1 MGKLRF
7 RDGKSLAQGHQAS
20 MCVVQVKWLRG
31 LQAAELTVGLYLPA
45 SETQVLEWR
54 QRAVLLENLQ
64 RLDLELG
71 TPVHKAVQGR
81 NTETAWRGSGKN
93 GGAHSEGG
101 GWKEYL
107 LREENHSSNGNCTVR
122 VFIGNHLWF
131 PAII

>member
-54 QRAVLLENLQ
+54 QRAVLLEDLQ
-64 RLDLELG
+64 RLGLELG

-93 GGAHSEGG
+93 GGAHG
-101 GWKEYL
+101 
-107 LREENHSSNGNCTVR
+107 EEEVGRNIYCVRKTIVAMATVLC
-122 VFIGNHLWF
+122 VFL
-131 PAII
+131 